1 MKPCINWTLLI
12 NTTSDVSLDGH
23 ENKSCVSIP
32 VNVPALR
39 PVEKISILPVCQDR
53 IKSGYVRLLL
63 LVLLEK
69 IGK

>member
-12 NTTSDVSLDGH
+12 NATSDVSLDGH

-39 PVEKISILPVCQDR
+39 PVAEISILPVCQDR
-53 IKSGYVRLLL
+53 IKSGYVRFLL